1 MWIWPQVASCDLRL
15 HVGLHFR
22 CNERLRRLWHSEQKQ
37 QLHLR
42 SYERPRK
49 LWCAEPKQ
57 LLLAVAY
64 GFVLGQPSRLPFNG
78 LRASKQ
84 ARRTEATSKRS
95 NRAPTTRG
103 QEAAARGK
111 KKQRKE
117 DSGLL
122 MSRNAF
128 RAASKVLRR
137 SLALLKCLWKRLG
150 PLLRGLRE
158 APGTSRGALGS
169 VLGSSESVSETISD
183 GFWSSE
189 DAT

>member
-22 CNERLRRLWHSEQKQ
+22 CNERLMHLWHSEQKQ

-42 SYERPRK
+42 SHERPRK
-49 LWCAEPKQ
+49 LWRAEPKQ

-122 MSRNAF
+122 MYTNNGPEMLSEQ
-128 RAASKVLRR
+128 LP
-137 SLALLKCLWKRLG
+137 KCFEG
-150 PLLRGLRE
+150 P
-158 APGTSRGALGS
+158 
-169 VLGSSESVSETISD
+169 
-183 GFWSSE
+183 
-189 DAT
+189 